1 MVRELELVLNSL
13 KVILNVLELVL
24 SGVENNFFFFFF
36 DKRVENNFDTKQSS
50 FELNW
55 RDTWYQIDLKS
66 NLGYLTH
73 N

>member
-1 MVRELELVLNSL
+1 MVWELELVLNGL
-13 KVILNVLELVL
+13 KVISNALELVL
-24 SGVENNFFFFFF
+24 NGVENNFFFFWV
-36 DKRVENNFDTKQSS
+36 KRVENNFDTKQSS

-66 NLGYLTH
+66 NMGYLTH